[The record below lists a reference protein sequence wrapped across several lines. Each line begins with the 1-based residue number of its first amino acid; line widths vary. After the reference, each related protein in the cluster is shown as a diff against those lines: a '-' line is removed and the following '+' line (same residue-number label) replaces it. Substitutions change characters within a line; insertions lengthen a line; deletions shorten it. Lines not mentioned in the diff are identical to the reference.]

1 MATLK
6 IYNINTQPGN
16 GYITQILGEAPEKE
30 KEDNYIF
37 ASSKEEA
44 ISIFNNRCG
53 NTSKYLSEIDKYED
67 TIDRDSWY
75 Y

>member
-6 IYNINTQPGN
+6 LYNINTDPRN
-16 GYITQILGEAPEKE
+16 GYITQILGEAPKKE
-30 KEDNYIF
+30 EEDNYIF

-44 ISIFNNRCG
+44 IKIFNNRYD
-53 NTSKYLSEIDKYED
+53 TSKYLSEIDKYED